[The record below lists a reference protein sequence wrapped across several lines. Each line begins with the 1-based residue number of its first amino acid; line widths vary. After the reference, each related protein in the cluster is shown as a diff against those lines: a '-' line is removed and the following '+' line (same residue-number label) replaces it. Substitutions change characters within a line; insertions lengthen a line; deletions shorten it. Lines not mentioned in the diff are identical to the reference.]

1 MKIIDFAALSLAVFL
16 TVFSFLSALSVQSD
30 SLEIL
35 IEAGDKE
42 WIYPID
48 SQISQVFE
56 GPVGETTV
64 DISSGIVSVTES
76 DCSEKIC
83 VQSGS
88 IHSGG
93 QWIACMPNRV
103 FVTIRGKKEGELDG
117 EAY

>member
-1 MKIIDFAALSLAVFL
+1 MKIFDFAALSLAVAL
-16 TVFSFLSALSVQSD
+16 TVFSFLSALSIQSD
-30 SLEIL
+30 TLEIL
-35 IEAGDKE
+35 IQAGDKE

-48 SQISQVFE
+48 SHLSQAFE
-56 GPVGETTV
+56 GPVGKTIV
-64 DISSGIVSVTES
+64 DVSEGVVFVSES

-88 IHSGG
+88 IKNAG

-103 FVTIRGKKEGELDG
+103 FITIRGKKEGEIDG

>member
-1 MKIIDFAALSLAVFL
+1 MKIIDLTALSLAIFL
-16 TVFSFLSALSVQSD
+16 TVFSFLSAISIRSD

-35 IEAGDKE
+35 IQAGDKE
-42 WIYPID
+42 WIYPVD
-48 SQISQVFE
+48 SQISKVFE
-56 GPVGETTV
+56 GPVGETV
-64 DISSGIVSVTES
+64 VNISSGIVSVSES

-83 VQSGS
+83 IQSGS